1 MKIKVRYFMAFIL
14 SLLIAQKGYSQADAQ
29 FSHSPYLSS
38 VFNPSLAGS
47 YGGLAAGGSF
57 RSQWTLFKGQ
67 PFSQALYAHLP
78 NSKIKGGLGLSIIND
93 FAAVHRSTDVQIQ
106 YAFKKRINAGYFNAG
121 IQAGLI
127 QYSLYGDKLRASEG
141 DYDNGNINHNDASLP
156 TGTINSIAPDA
167 GIGASLL
174 KEKFT
179 VSVALNHLLPLP
191 LKFST
196 PSGSGSINY
205 SPTLYFQTQYQK
217 ELNTNLKFTPSVF
230 VKSDFK
236 KTTIDLMAIAI
247 YKKNMSIGLGFRGFS
262 KTTADGV
269 IFLFAYQIKPELL
282 LVYSY
287 DASISQLRKTS
298 IGSNEIGLHYRF
310 IPPPPPPRGK
320 IIYSP
325 RFL

>member
-1 MKIKVRYFMAFIL
+1 M
-14 SLLIAQKGYSQADAQ
+14 SIAYKSYSQADAQ

-47 YGGLAAGGSF
+47 YTGLAAGGSF

-78 NSKIKGGLGLSIIND
+78 NSKLKGGLGITLVND
-93 FAAVHRSTDVQIQ
+93 FAAAHRSTDLQVQ
-106 YAFKKRINAGYFNAG
+106 YAYKKRIQSGYFNAG

-127 QYSLYGDKLRASEG
+127 QYSLYGDKLRASDG
-141 DYDNGNINHNDASLP
+141 DYENGNINHNDASLP
-156 TGTINSIAPDA
+156 TSTINAIAPDL
-167 GIGASLL
+167 GIGTSLL
-174 KEKFT
+174 KEKYT
-179 VSVALNHLLPLP
+179 ISIAVNHLLPLP

-196 PSGSGSINY
+196 QNGSGIIQY
-205 SPTLYFQTQYQK
+205 SPTIYFQTQYQK
-217 ELNTNLKFTPSVF
+217 EINSNLKFTPSIF
-230 VKSDFK
+230 VKSDLK
-236 KTTIDLMAIAI
+236 KTTIDIMAVGV
-247 YKKNMSIGLGFRGFS
+247 YKRNMSVGLGFRGFS
-262 KTTADGV
+262 KTTADGI

>member
-1 MKIKVRYFMAFIL
+1 MKLTIPLFIAFIIGL
-14 SLLIAQKGYSQADAQ
+14 FLAQKSYAQADAQ

-47 YGGLAAGGSF
+47 YSGLAAGGSF

-78 NSKIKGGLGLSIIND
+78 NNKLKGGVGLSIIND
-93 FAAVHRSTDVQIQ
+93 FAAAHRSTNVQLQ
-106 YAFKKRINAGYFNAG
+106 YAFKKRINAGYLNAG

-141 DYDNGNINHNDASLP
+141 DYENGNLNHNDASLP
-156 TGTINSIAPDA
+156 TSTINAIKPDL
-167 GIGASLL
+167 GIGTSLL
-174 KEKFT
+174 KEKYS
-179 VSVALNHLLPLP
+179 VSLAINHLLPMP
-191 LKFST
+191 IKFST
-196 PSGSGSINY
+196 AAGSGIVQY
-205 SPTLYFQTQYQK
+205 SPTLYFQTQFQQ
-217 ELNTNLKFTPSVF
+217 EINSNLKFTPSVF

-236 KTTIDLMAIAI
+236 KTTVDIMAMAM
-247 YKKNMSIGLGFRGFS
+247 YKKNMSVGVGFRGFN

-282 LVYSY
+282 LAYTY

-310 IPPPPPPRGK
+310 IAPPAPPRGK